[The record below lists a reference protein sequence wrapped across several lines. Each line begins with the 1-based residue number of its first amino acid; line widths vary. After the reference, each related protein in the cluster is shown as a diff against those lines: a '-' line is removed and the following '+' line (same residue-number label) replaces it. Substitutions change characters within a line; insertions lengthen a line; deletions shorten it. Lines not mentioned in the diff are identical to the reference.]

1 MLVISRIEACDWFY
15 RRFTVMLV
23 FLSPSP
29 PREGEGI
36 LIVESNCDFHVLEL
50 VVHLTALFCVDQRSE
65 HERPLL
71 GGGRRARADGGGY
84 PRGSA
89 ERRGGFPFPSGEE
102 PVLSLPKDEDGSGL
116 CHAR

>member
-1 MLVISRIEACDWFY
+1 VLVISRIEACDWFY

-23 FLSPSP
+23 FLSPNL

-50 VVHLTALFCVDQRSE
+50 VASDGLVLRRSAQRTRASLPW
-65 HERPLL
+65 R
-71 GGGRRARADGGGY
+71 GSARTRGRGGY
-84 PRGSA
+84 PRGGA